1 MRIYFLG
8 RNNDDKGTQLEI
20 LTKRILMQHGLTNV
34 MRDEVGPG
42 ANEIDVTAEIIHNVG
57 LSEIKIPV
65 ICECKAY
72 DTAVTMPQWLKF
84 LGKLYVEQKINSNLM
99 DIL

>member
-42 ANEIDVTAEIIHNVG
+42 ALSLIH
-57 LSEIKIPV
+57 I
-65 ICECKAY
+65 
-72 DTAVTMPQWLKF
+72 
-84 LGKLYVEQKINSNLM
+84 
-99 DIL
+99 